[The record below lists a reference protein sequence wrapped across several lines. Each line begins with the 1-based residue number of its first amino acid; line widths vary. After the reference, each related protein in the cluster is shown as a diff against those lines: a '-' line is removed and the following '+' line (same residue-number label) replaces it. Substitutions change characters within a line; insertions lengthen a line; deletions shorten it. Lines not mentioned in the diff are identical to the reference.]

1 MDNNCKGC
9 AESMWSVKSNHIA
22 MSLVIDAPIEKVW
35 ASLADWESQG
45 DWMLQTSV
53 EVTSEIREGVG
64 TTIAAFTGIGKL
76 GVMDHMQVTHWEP
89 PFICDVLHT
98 GKIIKGTGRFQ
109 LSSINS
115 TSTRFNWSEEILA
128 PRALFLLIA
137 PGLYA
142 GVRISLSNLSRQ
154 LRQSK

>member
-1 MDNNCKGC
+1 MR
-9 AESMWSVKSNHIA
+9 SNHIA
-22 MSLVIDAPIEKVW
+22 MSLVIDAPIERVW

-45 DWMLQTSV
+45 DWMLQTTV

-64 TTIAAFTGIGKL
+64 TKIAAFTGIGKV
-76 GVMDHMQVTHWEP
+76 GVMDHMQVTKWEP
-89 PFICDVLHT
+89 PYICDVLHT

-109 LSSINS
+109 LSSIDS
-115 TSTRFNWSEEILA
+115 ETTRFDWSEEILA

-142 GVRISLSNLSRQ
+142 GVRISLANLSRQ
-154 LRQSK
+154 LTQSK